1 MKTVTIKWSEGA
13 WSFETLTDESC
24 IIHEIKISRKEVNE
38 IELEDGTVLS
48 TDRET
53 NKETLDRVEQ
63 QKWKSHNI
71 FLEDI
76 TNEDDAEDDADAEGD
91 VEAQMG
97 YMMSGCSSFDEYI
110 DQCNFPEEYE

>member
-24 IIHEIKISRKEVNE
+24 IIHEIKMSRKEVNE
-38 IELEDGTVLS
+38 IELEDGTILC

-53 NKETLDRVEQ
+53 NKETLDRVAQ
-63 QKWKSHNI
+63 QKWKNYNI

-76 TNEDDAEDDADAEGD
+76 TNEENEEEEHQGD
-91 VEAQMG
+91 VDAQLG
-97 YMMSGCSSFDEYI
+97 YMMSGCESFDEYI
-110 DQCNFPEEYE
+110 DKCNFPEDYE

>member
-1 MKTVTIKWSEGA
+1 MKTVTIRWSEGA

-38 IELEDGTVLS
+38 IKLEDGTILS

-63 QKWKSHNI
+63 QKWKNYNI

-76 TNEDDAEDDADAEGD
+76 TNEEDEEEQEEGD
-91 VEAQMG
+91 VDAQMG

-110 DQCNFPEEYE
+110 ERCNFPEDYE